1 MAKEAAELASASF
14 GEVMLHTVGS
24 VYEAQAQIFL
34 GGLIN
39 GSIAALKAR
48 GHSLKSQVCRRD
60 VPTCYVLSAEVVLRG
75 EPWSPRDRGT
85 RQVAGSIFLA

>member
-24 VYEAQAQIFL
+24 VYEAQSQIFL

-48 GHSLKSQVCRRD
+48 GHSLKSQVRVRERPLNIALC
-60 VPTCYVLSAEVVLRG
+60 VELS
-75 EPWSPRDRGT
+75 SP
-85 RQVAGSIFLA
+85 